1 MAVRISRQAG
11 SGHRPRPD
19 AAVRYGVALT
29 RYGIVWV
36 TLGLFVL
43 LAVTSDSFLT
53 GPNLRNVLDQQAVLL
68 ISASVSTLTMI
79 AGGFDISI
87 SAVAVAAPLVALR
100 VENATGSIPLG
111 VLAGCGF
118 GLAVGLLNGS
128 AVAYARINSFI
139 TTLATSFIVFG
150 IGFVVSERS
159 IMRPV
164 GDAFRDIARSRFG
177 GLTSASWISLAT
189 VAVAWVALSATR
201 FGRYVYATGGNP
213 EAARLAGVP
222 VDRIAVTVFALSGL
236 FAGLAGVVASSRSI
250 SATPSDS
257 FYFVFGV
264 IAAIVVGGTSIA
276 GGDGAVWRTLL
287 GALFIAFMVN
297 GFNLHEIDPIWQR
310 VILGVAILV
319 AVILDAWS
327 RAQRY
332 HRGSV
337 PTPSQERD
345 RRSDASSV

>member
-1 MAVRISRQAG
+1 MALRISQQDG

-19 AAVRYGVALT
+19 AAVRYGVVLT

-36 TLGLFVL
+36 TLALFAL
-43 LAVTSDSFLT
+43 LAATADGFLT
-53 GPNLRNVLDQQAVLL
+53 GPNLRNVLDQQATLL
-68 ISASVSTLTMI
+68 ISASVATLTMI
-79 AGGFDISI
+79 AGGFDVSI

-128 AVAYARINSFI
+128 VVAYGRINSFI

-150 IGFVVSERS
+150 LGFVVSQRS
-159 IMRPV
+159 IMRPA
-164 GDAFRDIARSRFG
+164 GDAFSAIARSRWA
-177 GLTSASWISLAT
+177 GLTAATWISLAT
-189 VAVAWVALSATR
+189 VAAAWVALSASR
-201 FGRYVYATGGNP
+201 FGRYVYATGGNA
-213 EAARLAGVP
+213 EAAHLAGVP
-222 VDRIAVTVFALSGL
+222 TARITVTVFALSGL
-236 FAGLAGVVASSRSI
+236 FAGLAGVVASSRAI
-250 SATPSDS
+250 SATPTDS
-257 FYFVFGV
+257 FNFVFGV

-310 VILGVAILV
+310 VILGAAILV
-319 AVILDAWS
+319 AVVLDAWS
-327 RAQRY
+327 REQRFQ
-332 HRGSV
+332 RGDVSV
-337 PTPSQERD
+337 PPRE
-345 RRSDASSV
+345 